1 MKKLTV
7 ILFENE
13 AESDKYSDLVCE
25 KLSDL
30 PDDKEFCGIWGE
42 IKFNADE
49 VLSAI
54 STAVNHFVNDTEK
67 EEIIFGCC
75 KKDYDDIISR
85 INTQNCS
92 VNIVSRN
99 NS

>member
-30 PDDKEFCGIWGE
+30 PDDKEFCGI
-42 IKFNADE
+42 
-49 VLSAI
+49 
-54 STAVNHFVNDTEK
+54 
-67 EEIIFGCC
+67 
-75 KKDYDDIISR
+75 
-85 INTQNCS
+85 
-92 VNIVSRN
+92 
-99 NS
+99 